1 MTSDVVSAL
10 ASVMHDVMI
19 CIDLYGVVIQRF
31 LRFSGCM
38 AAWCPLLS
46 SGPSR
51 AFAAGET
58 IPSLSMLGTRA
69 SVLPSIV
76 GTTPVHHRAAV
87 RVLTRG
93 NGGQEHRP
101 IPRREQPETEPAWT
115 SQEIVQIVIKLNELT
130 NCNCSSL
137 ISRLSCWSVFG
148 PVRFIWWTAKQKSIE
163 KRSMSAASK
172 SNHVG
177 CDHRVWRSFAHPT
190 LERAPGAQAT
200 EKPSQSTKHQPP
212 SVVGATIQ
220 PLDHA
225 FDRETKPCATFGAR
239 WHFWRCFVMYD
250 STTLQTC
257 KQDQTRMMQTRAGG
271 AETVSACDSLWCQ
284 RNTLF
289 LVSSRA
295 FILVSSFRFGWL
307 YPHFVGIFFLSPVFF
322 FSEIHFKCLSQM
334 TPLPR
339 CPPSRPCESESPSL
353 SKPQGLFAS
362 THLNSLPLLSVR
374 SVCSLSALCPLWS
387 ELSLSS
393 LLRSEV
399 FFQGPG
405 LLGRS
410 VSQRRFVFMSNYV
423 FMWSS
428 QVFLRS
434 YQWTASCCLLEKC
447 LAQALFPPDFILLTW
462 NNFSREQSR
471 ILCRLSDL
479 YMAYNMYNINNIYI
493 YHI

>member
-1 MTSDVVSAL
+1 M
-10 ASVMHDVMI
+10 

-31 LRFSGCM
+31 RRFSGCM
-38 AAWCPLLS
+38 IAAWCPLLS

-101 IPRREQPETEPAWT
+101 IPRREQPETESAWT
-115 SQEIVQIVIKLNELT
+115 IQEIVQIVIKLNELT

-239 WHFWRCFVMYD
+239 WHFRRCFVMYD

-257 KQDQTRMMQTRAGG
+257 KQDQTRMMQTRAGS

-322 FSEIHFKCLSQM
+322 FRKFISSVWVKWLPCPGALHLVPVKVKVLPFLNLRDCLPQLIS
-334 TPLPR
+334 TL
-339 CPPSRPCESESPSL
+339 SL
-353 SKPQGLFAS
+353 
-362 THLNSLPLLSVR
+362 
-374 SVCSLSALCPLWS
+374 CSLSALCPLSVRCDPNWAS
-387 ELSLSS
+387 RASCALKSSSKVPGYWGDPCLSCDLCLCLIMCLCGPAKSF
-393 LLRSEV
+393 SEV
-399 FFQGPG
+399 I
-405 LLGRS
+405 S
-410 VSQRRFVFMSNYV
+410 ERRPVVCWRN
-423 FMWSS
+423 
-428 QVFLRS
+428 
-434 YQWTASCCLLEKC
+434 A
-447 LAQALFPPDFILLTW
+447 
-462 NNFSREQSR
+462 
-471 ILCRLSDL
+471 
-479 YMAYNMYNINNIYI
+479 
-493 YHI
+493 